1 MIVFYDGFPVNALT
15 QHTTQPALEVNG
27 VVKRFAGVEA
37 LASVNLTLPAGQVL
51 ALLGPSGCGK
61 TTLLRCIAG
70 LIEPS
75 EGRILISGEEVSG
88 PRGCLPPEA
97 RRLGMVF
104 QDYALWPHMTV
115 AENVAFPLTMQGIAK
130 PERQKKVEWALKTVG
145 LQEFASR
152 SPGTLSGGQQQRV
165 ALARAI
171 VSEPRLLLMDEPL
184 SNLDKGLR
192 EALAVEI
199 RRLIKSLHL
208 TAVFVTHDQHEA
220 YAMAD
225 QVAVLHKGVIQQIA
239 PAQVLY
245 RQPATP
251 DVAKFLDAGTLMS
264 ATVDA
269 KGLWLDSTLPP
280 LPLCLPNA
288 EQGHLQIMLPRS
300 ALQVSSIPSTYPV
313 EVFASVYQ
321 GEFYSVTLEL
331 SSGGLRLQML
341 TQGAPVSQGYLH
353 IDLRQIR
360 AWDSNNRA
368 IELRSVSDHSYI

>member
-1 MIVFYDGFPVNALT
+1 MNALT
-15 QHTTQPALEVNG
+15 QHTTQPALDIKG

-130 PERQKKVEWALKTVG
+130 SERQKKVEWALNTVG
-145 LQEFASR
+145 LQAFASR

-192 EALAVEI
+192 ESLAVEI

-225 QVAVLHKGVIQQIA
+225 QVAVLHKGVIEQIA

-269 KGLWLDSTLPP
+269 KGLWLDSSLPP
-280 LPLCLPNA
+280 LPLSLPDA
-288 EQGHLQIMLPRS
+288 EEQTQVQIMLPRS
-300 ALQVSSIPSTYPV
+300 ALQVSSTPSAYPV

-321 GEFYSVTLEL
+321 GEFYSITLVL
-331 SSGGLRLQML
+331 SPSGVRLQML
-341 TQGAPVSQGYLH
+341 TQDPPASQGYLH

-360 AWDSNNRA
+360 AWDSNNRV
-368 IELRSVSDHSYI
+368 IELRSVSDHTYI